1 LAQSVSIFA
10 VILIFFFCFEGLK
23 KKDAFAISEYLTIVS
38 AKRFVTLNFYQDYPV
53 SYRGF
58 HQDSKFP
65 VRSS

>member
-1 LAQSVSIFA
+1 
-10 VILIFFFCFEGLK
+10 LK

-65 VRSS
+65 VRSSWHAEC